1 MDEISDDQKLAWL
14 TTTLMPRARA
24 MITKETLQVR
34 RYRVTIF
41 QRQIRQ
47 PSFGYLG
54 KLPLELL
61 CVVFRHLTCED
72 LEALHSCSTG
82 GRLAVLAFPQ
92 YGALLRH
99 APTLL
104 AVLMETGLARSF
116 TITHIYETFVSSLC
130 TNCGHFGGYVF
141 LPSFSRCCMHCA
153 ETNIKFLPISRD
165 GAKNEFGVKGK
176 RVFDSLPQLSVIEG
190 DYSSFHGEI
199 KFYTQRLTLFSR
211 EMVEKLRNPKHE
223 LHLARYSQKDVGDNS
238 VKAHQRYMALT
249 PLPCFLPKSASME
262 KGLYCAGCALRAKEH
277 TFCQGIDL
285 NECREFQAPKAY
297 YTDGFDYCCRPKG
310 HRDQCLLLT
319 EQDRLHDSR
328 HILSHIEGCAA
339 AQVLLKKKWTRWQ
352 EKNQQ
357 NVREIPVSS
366 IHRK

>member
-1 MDEISDDQKLAWL
+1 MDKISGDQKLAWL

-24 MITKETLQVR
+24 MITKDTLQVR
-34 RYRVTIF
+34 RYIVTSF
-41 QRQIRQ
+41 QRQIHQ
-47 PSFGYLG
+47 PSFGNLG

-61 CVVFRHLTCED
+61 CTVFRHLTCGD

-82 GRLAVLAFPQ
+82 GRLAVLAFPP
-92 YGALLRH
+92 YYTLLRH

-104 AVLMETGLARSF
+104 AVLMETRLARSF
-116 TITHIYETFVSSLC
+116 TITQIYETFVSPLC
-130 TNCGHFGGYVF
+130 TNCSHFGGYVF
-141 LPSFSRCCMHCA
+141 LPSLTRCCMHCA
-153 ETNIKFLPISRD
+153 ETDIKFLPISRD

-176 RVFDSLPQLSVIEG
+176 KIFDSLPQLNVIEG
-190 DYSSFHGEI
+190 DYSSTHGEI
-199 KFYTQRLTLFSR
+199 KYYTQRLTLFSR
-211 EMVEKLRNPKHE
+211 EVVEKLRNPMHV
-223 LHLARYSQKDVGDNS
+223 LHLARYSQKDVGDNG

-249 PLPCFLPKSASME
+249 PLPCFLPKSASLE

-277 TFCQGIDL
+277 AFCQGTDIM
-285 NECREFQAPKAY
+285 EYREFENPKEY
-297 YTDGFDYCCRPKG
+297 YTDGFKICCRHRD

-339 AQVLLKKKWTRWQ
+339 AQILLKKKWARWQ

-357 NVREIPVSS
+357 NIRKIPVSS
-366 IHRK
+366 THHK